1 MHYIKFK
8 FENLKKFFLL
18 LYFVY
23 YIIKIWLLLDLI
35 FQLYFLNLV
44 FQKLQ
49 NINENIIINSQ
60 KNVFELF
67 FILLTNI
74 LLN

>member
-1 MHYIKFK
+1 MHYIEFK

-23 YIIKIWLLLDLI
+23 YIIKILLLLDLI

-67 FILLTNI
+67 FILLAGV